1 MRVLI
6 AGVFYFALTFVA
18 AFAFGTVRTLVLEP
32 RLGETWAVA
41 CEAPFL
47 LAVMIVAA
55 RIVVPRVK
63 PSTESAALLG
73 VGAIG
78 LVLQEIAELALI
90 YASGETAADHIA
102 HLQTPAGMI
111 YLAML
116 VVFLLTP
123 LVLFRGK
130 KL

>member
-1 MRVLI
+1 MRVLS
-6 AGVFYFALTFVA
+6 AGAFYFAVTFVA
-18 AFAFGTVRTLVLEP
+18 AFAFGTLRTLVLEP

-73 VGAIG
+73 VGAVG

-90 YASGETAADHIA
+90 YASGETVADHIA
-102 HLQTPAGMI
+102 YLQTPAGMI